1 MDKIEL
7 PPGWKVVKLGEIS
20 KDIQSGGT
28 PSRKKPEFYGG
39 SIPWIKTLDLNENIV
54 TKTEEKITQ
63 AGFESI
69 RGKIRPINTVMV
81 AMYGGKGTV
90 GKSGILGIPATTNQ
104 AVCCIEPNPN
114 KFDSFYLL
122 YYLIY
127 FRPIWMRYAIGT
139 RKDPNISKGI
149 VERTEIPLPPLPEQ
163 KSIAHT
169 LRTIQKA
176 KETRQR
182 ELELERERKAALMEY
197 LFTHGTRNEA
207 RKQTEIG
214 EIPESWN
221 FLKLEEVADIVYGV
235 QAAVAHLTDNS
246 IGIPILTNINITN
259 RGIIDLTTL
268 RYYELPEYKKDKL
281 ILKTGDILFNWRS
294 GSQDHVG
301 KTALFDLK
309 EEYTFSSFI
318 LRFRANNKIN
328 NIYLFYYLQYLKSQ
342 GFFARKSSQSSI
354 NSVFNAS
361 VAATIPVML
370 PFDLSEQLD
379 IISILKSCDRKIQA
393 LEKEISLTDE
403 LFHATLEE
411 LMTGKLSTKNLI
423 AQ

>member
-221 FLKLEEVADIVYGV
+221 FVKIGDISKI
-235 QAAVAHLTDNS
+235 NS
-246 IGIPILTNINITN
+246 GGTPSRNKPEYWNGNIPWVKTGEINY
-259 RGIIDLTTL
+259 GIITDTEEKITKEGLENSSAKIIPRGT
-268 RYYELPEYKKDKL
+268 
-281 ILKTGDILFNWRS
+281 ILMAMYGQGITRGKVAIL
-294 GSQDHVG
+294 G
-301 KTALFDLK
+301 
-309 EEYTFSSFI
+309 
-318 LRFRANNKIN
+318 IN
-328 NIYLFYYLQYLKSQ
+328 
-342 GFFARKSSQSSI
+342 
-354 NSVFNAS
+354 
-361 VAATIPVML
+361 ATINQACAAILLQNDIFVEYVFYFLSWNYEKIRLLGYGANQTNLNSMIIKSMDIPL
-370 PFDLSEQLD
+370 PIYEEQKEIAD
-379 IISILKSCDRKIQA
+379 ILKSCDRKIQA

>member
-7 PPGWKVVKLGEIS
+7 PPDWKVVKLGEIS

-28 PSRKKPEFYGG
+28 PYRKKPEFYGG
-39 SIPWIKTLDLNENIV
+39 SISWIKTLDLNENIV

-149 VERTEIPLPPLPEQ
+149 VERTEVPLPPLPEQ

-214 EIPESWN
+214 EIPESWEVVKLSQVAKKIFGGGTPSTKQDN
-221 FLKLEEVADIVYGV
+221 FWDGCIPWTTTAIFHEDDIYLTKYQRNITEEGLQNSSTKIAPKGSVLIGTRVGVGKAVIATFDVAINQDITVLIPNNNLLPDFFVLSMKTYVINTWLSNRKRG
-235 QAAVAHLTDNS
+235 TT
-246 IGIPILTNINITN
+246 IKGIP
-259 RGIIDLTTL
+259 RGDVLN
-268 RYYELPEYKKDKL
+268 LPTFL
-281 ILKTGDILFNWRS
+281 PDI
-294 GSQDHVG
+294 
-301 KTALFDLK
+301 
-309 EEYTFSSFI
+309 
-318 LRFRANNKIN
+318 
-328 NIYLFYYLQYLKSQ
+328 
-342 GFFARKSSQSSI
+342 
-354 NSVFNAS
+354 
-361 VAATIPVML
+361 
-370 PFDLSEQLD
+370 SEQKE
-379 IISILKSCDRKIQA
+379 IAHILKSCDTKIQA